1 MAEIVLMEEDGFV
14 ILQIRDDGVGFNPEE
29 VPAGH
34 MGLGTMGQRARMLQ
48 ADYGVDSRPGEG
60 TTVTVRVPLSAWQ
73 LAR

>member
-1 MAEIVLMEEDGFV
+1 
-14 ILQIRDDGVGFNPEE
+14 

-48 ADYGVDSRPGEG
+48 AEYSVDSRPGEG
-60 TTVTVRVPLSAWQ
+60 TIVTVRVPLAPWQ